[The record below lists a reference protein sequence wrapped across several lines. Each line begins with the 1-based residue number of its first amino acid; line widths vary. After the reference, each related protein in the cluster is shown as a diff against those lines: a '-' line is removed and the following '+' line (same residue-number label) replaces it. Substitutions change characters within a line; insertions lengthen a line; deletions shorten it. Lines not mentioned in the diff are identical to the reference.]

1 MSEQSQ
7 GQNTDTFSD
16 KSVAVASL
24 TENLAPADGKASASD
39 TVLSSLRIIP
49 ESLRNTPLG
58 KVCLKPPDFKQ
69 TLYKVARSVVY
80 LYCNTL
86 FGVDAEGLENIPK
99 EGGCLIASNHVS
111 LFDPPL
117 VSIAISFRHVHFVA
131 KKELFMIP
139 VLGRILAG
147 CGCVWVDRS
156 SKDGSSVNQAIDLLR
171 NGRIVGIFPEGTRSK
186 DGKLQRGKLGVSV
199 MALKSGV
206 PIVPAC
212 VFNTYEIGHN
222 HGIPCGR
229 RLSVRFGKPIPV
241 ALNERPDPKAMKE
254 VCNQVMSSI
263 AQLQALGPVSRS

>member
-1 MSEQSQ
+1 MNEREQNSAARMSQTE
-7 GQNTDTFSD
+7 
-16 KSVAVASL
+16 SVAA
-24 TENLAPADGKASASD
+24 ENLAESSSQSGSETVGDGMASPS
-39 TVLSSLRIIP
+39 LSFVP
-49 ESLRNTPLG
+49 ESLRRTPLG
-58 KVCLKPPDFKQ
+58 KVCLQPPDFKQ
-69 TLYKVARSVVY
+69 TLYKVARSAVY

-86 FGVDAEGLENIPK
+86 FGVDAEGLENIPRQ
-99 EGGCLIASNHVS
+99 GGCLIASNHVS

-117 VSIAISFRHVHFVA
+117 VSIAINFRQVHFVA

-139 VLGRILAG
+139 VLGKVLAG

-156 SKDGSSVNQAIDLLR
+156 SKDGSSVNQAIDLLKG
-171 NGRIVGIFPEGTRSK
+171 GRVVGIFPEGTRSK

-222 HGIPCGR
+222 HGLPCGR

-254 VCNQVMSSI
+254 VCNQVMAAI

>member
-7 GQNTDTFSD
+7 GQNTDALSD
-16 KSVAVASL
+16 MSVA
-24 TENLAPADGKASASD
+24 TTNLDESSPPSDGEATAGA
-39 TVLSSLRIIP
+39 TTLSSLRIIP
-49 ESLRNTPLG
+49 ESLRHTPLG
-58 KVCLKPPDFKQ
+58 KVCLKPPNFKQ
-69 TLYKVARSVVY
+69 TLYKVARSAVC

-86 FGVDAEGLENIPK
+86 FGVDSEGLENIPK

-117 VSIAISFRHVHFVA
+117 VSIAINFRQVHFVA

-139 VLGRILAG
+139 VLGKILAG

-156 SKDGSSVNQAIDLLR
+156 SKDGSSVNQAIDLLKS
-171 NGRIVGIFPEGTRSK
+171 GRVVGIFPEGTRSK

-222 HGIPCGR
+222 HGIPCGH
-229 RLSVRFGKPIPV
+229 RLSIRFGKPIPV

-263 AQLQALGPVSRS
+263 AQLQTLGPVSRS

>member
-1 MSEQSQ
+1 MNEQNSTQ
-7 GQNTDTFSD
+7 STDAF
-16 KSVAVASL
+16 
-24 TENLAPADGKASASD
+24 LAESAGAEKLAEGLPLSGGKVIASD
-39 TVLSSLRIIP
+39 SMSSPLRFIP
-49 ESLRNTPLG
+49 ESLRNNPLG

-69 TLYKVARSVVY
+69 TLYKVARSAVY
-80 LYCNTL
+80 LYCNAL

-117 VSIAISFRHVHFVA
+117 VSIAINFRQVHFVA

-139 VLGRILAG
+139 VLGKILAG

-156 SKDGSSVNQAIDLLR
+156 SKDGSSVNQAIDLLKS
-171 NGRIVGIFPEGTRSK
+171 GRVVGIFPEGTRSK

-206 PIVPAC
+206 PVVPAC

-229 RLSVRFGKPIPV
+229 RLSIRFGKPIPV

-254 VCNQVMSSI
+254 VCNQVMTSI

>member
-1 MSEQSQ
+1 MSEQKTLTTTKSNEGEQ
-7 GQNTDTFSD
+7 LLTD
-16 KSVAVASL
+16 
-24 TENLAPADGKASASD
+24 NLAQSISD
-39 TVLSSLRIIP
+39 SSSERAEDRSILSSLQLIP
-49 ESLRNTPLG
+49 ESLRHTPLG

-69 TLYKVARSVVY
+69 TLYRVARSAVY
-80 LYCNTL
+80 LYCRTL
-86 FGVDAEGLENIPK
+86 FGVDSEGIENIPK

-117 VSIAISFRHVHFVA
+117 VSIAVNFRQVHFIA
-131 KKELFMIP
+131 KKDLFMIP
-139 VLGRILAG
+139 ILGKILAG

-156 SKDGSSVNQAIDLLR
+156 SKDGSSVNQAIDLLKS
-171 NGRIVGIFPEGTRSK
+171 GRVVGIFPEGTRSK

-229 RLSVRFGKPIPV
+229 RLGIRFGQPIPV
-241 ALNERPDPKAMKE
+241 SLNEHPDPKAMKE
-254 VCNQVMSSI
+254 VCNQVMAAIS
-263 AQLQALGPVSRS
+263 QLQALGPVSKS